1 MRTKAILIGT
11 LAALGPLAALAQPAL
26 AQPALAQ
33 PASAQPASAPPPAG
47 AKYVAMGSSF
57 GAGPGITSQADDP
70 PTRCTRSKDNY
81 AHQLARKHG
90 LKLVDVS
97 CSGATTA
104 HILGP
109 WNELKPQLDAVDAD
123 TRLVTV
129 TIGGNDVRLTA
140 SLGAN
145 ACRTAG
151 AANCPA
157 LPAPPTAQEWAD
169 LETHLTQIAGEVRR
183 RAPAARL
190 VYVDY
195 TTVLPAE
202 GTCPAL
208 SLTAEQAA
216 ADREINRHVVEIT
229 ARVAKARGSGLV
241 AASAITAGHDA
252 CSAEPWANGYPPA
265 KGAAFHPRLE
275 AHTAIAEALDK
286 QIWR

>member
-1 MRTKAILIGT
+1 MAILFGA
-11 LAALGPLAALAQPAL
+11 LAALAPLAALAQTP
-26 AQPALAQ
+26 
-33 PASAQPASAPPPAG
+33 APPPTG

-57 GAGPGITSQADDP
+57 AAGPGVTVQADDP
-70 PTRCTRSKDNY
+70 PTRCSRSKDNY
-81 AHQLARKHG
+81 AHQLARRRG
-90 LKLVDVS
+90 LRLVDVS

-104 HILGP
+104 HILGA

-157 LPAPPTAQEWAD
+157 APAPPTAQDWAD
-169 LETHLTQIAGEVRR
+169 LETHLRQIASEVRG
-183 RAPAARL
+183 RAPSARL
-190 VYVDY
+190 VFVDY

-229 ARVAKARGSGLV
+229 AKVAGATGSGLV
-241 AASAITAGHDA
+241 TASAITAPHNA
-252 CSAEPWANGYPPA
+252 CAPEPWANGYPPA

-275 AHTAIAEALDK
+275 AHTAIAQALDRL
-286 QIWR
+286 IWR

>member
-1 MRTKAILIGT
+1 MRTTAILTGALI
-11 LAALGPLAALAQPAL
+11 ALGPLAALAQP
-26 AQPALAQ
+26 
-33 PASAQPASAPPPAG
+33 PAG
-47 AKYVAMGSSF
+47 SKYVAMGSSF
-57 GAGPGITSQADDP
+57 AAGPGITTVDDGTP
-70 PTRCTRSKDNY
+70 ARCTRSKDNY
-81 AHQLARKHG
+81 AHQLARRHA
-90 LKLVDVS
+90 LKLVDVA

-109 WNELKPQLDAVDAD
+109 WNELPAQLDAVAAD

-140 SLGAN
+140 GLGAG

-151 AANCPA
+151 RADCPA

-169 LETHLTQIAGEVRR
+169 LEAHLTRIAGEAHR

-190 VYVDY
+190 VFVDY
-195 TTVLPAE
+195 TSVLPAE

-216 ADREINRHVVEIT
+216 ASREINRHVVEIT
-229 ARVAKARGSGLV
+229 ARVARATGSGLV
-241 AASAITAGHDA
+241 AASTLTAAHDA
-252 CSAEPWANGYPPA
+252 CAAEPWANGYPPA

-275 AHTAIAEALDK
+275 AHAAIAEALDRAL
-286 QIWR
+286 WP